1 MNHVIPTS
9 LSASFYSP
17 GVFPLGILFGSD
29 YMNLERC
36 ELLLGKE
43 QLDNI
48 VNKKILIVGIGGVGG
63 YTLETLV
70 RLGINNIT
78 IADYDIVDSS
88 NLNRQII
95 SNMANIGKKKVDI
108 AHNRY
113 TKINPDIQLTL
124 IKDKIT
130 IDNFNDL
137 INQKYDYIVDACDDS
152 LIKVELIKYAL
163 NNNIKIISSCGTA
176 NRIDASKLK
185 ITTLDKTEYDPLAKK
200 LRNILRKENITL
212 KIPVVSSIEK
222 PIKCNGLGSVSY
234 VPATAGLLIT
244 NYIINDICNK

>member
-1 MNHVIPTS
+1 MNHVMPTS

-29 YMNLERC
+29 HMNLERC

-43 QLDNI
+43 KLNSIQ
-48 VNKKILIVGIGGVGG
+48 NKKILIVGIGGVGG
-63 YTLETLV
+63 YTLESLV

-78 IADYDIVDSS
+78 IADYDTIDSS

-95 SNMANIGKKKVDI
+95 TNTKNIGMKKVEV
-108 AHNRY
+108 AFNRY
-113 TKINPDIQLTL
+113 SEINPNINLTL

-130 IDNFNDL
+130 IDNFSDL
-137 INQKYDYIVDACDDS
+137 IKDNYDYIVDACDDTN
-152 LIKVELIKYAL
+152 IKIELINYAL
-163 NNNIKIISSCGTA
+163 NKNIKIITSCGTA
-176 NRIDASKLK
+176 NRIDSTKLK

-200 LRNILRKENITL
+200 LRSKLRKENKSL
-212 KIPVVSSIEK
+212 KIPVVSSIER
-222 PIKCNGLGSVSY
+222 PIKCDGLGSVSY

-244 NYIINDICNK
+244 NYIINDIYKK